1 SPYPQ
6 LISIS
11 NEQDQQQQ
19 HTTDDITI
27 TSENLNDDDDD
38 DDDDTTD
45 GELRHDSQLEKDIGM
60 MSKLKDASGM
70 AHALLE

>member
-27 TSENLNDDDDD
+27 TSENLNDDDD